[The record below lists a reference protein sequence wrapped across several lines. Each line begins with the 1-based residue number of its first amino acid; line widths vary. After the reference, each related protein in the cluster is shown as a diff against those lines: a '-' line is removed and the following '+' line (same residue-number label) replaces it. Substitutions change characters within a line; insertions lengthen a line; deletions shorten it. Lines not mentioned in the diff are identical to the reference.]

1 MTLGLGMT
9 GDEFRVTTIGRFKID
24 CKIFPVNVTIKKNF
38 ETLALIEMEVC

>member
-1 MTLGLGMT
+1 MALGLGMT

-24 CKIFPVNVTIKKNF
+24 CKIFPVNVTTKNYS